1 MEITKKK
8 ICSTCKEGKELSDFY
23 NQKRSKDGKQSRC
36 CVCLNK
42 ANKKVRDN
50 KHKKEKEVIALSD
63 IEKFCP
69 ACNNN
74 KSIDL
79 FYKMTKSADGL
90 FPKCKLCVDNR
101 ILLPPKESLV
111 KDGFKV
117 CSKCKEN
124 KSIDCYSKSAK
135 EKTGIKSACKV
146 CLGNDNKDYEKRTG
160 NKKEYRL
167 KNKEKQN
174 AYNRNYYYTN
184 KEQLIKYSV
193 DYSRNNPEIRK
204 RRHLN
209 RLSKDSTYKV
219 SINIRGLINRS
230 FKKKNHAK
238 NTKSAEILGCKFEE
252 FRNHIE
258 SQFLSWMN
266 WSNYGK
272 SNGKYNERWQ
282 LDHIIPMCNA
292 RTEKEVYLLNHWSNF
307 QPLCAKLNNEKLC
320 NTYPVTNLEL
330 KISSE
335 DFGEK

>member
-8 ICSTCKEGKELSDFY
+8 VCCTCKEEKELSDFY
-23 NQKRSKDGKQSRC
+23 NLKRSKDGKQSRC

-50 KHKKEKEVIALSD
+50 KPKKEKEVIALSD
-63 IEKFCP
+63 IKKFCP

-90 FPKCKLCVDNR
+90 FPKCKLCVDSKK
-101 ILLPPKESLV
+101 PMPTKESLI
-111 KDGFKV
+111 KDRFKV

-146 CLGNDNKDYEKRTG
+146 CLGNDFKDYEKRTG

-174 AYNRNYYYTN
+174 LYNRAYYLTN
-184 KEQLIKYSV
+184 KESLKKYSV
-193 DYSRNNPEIRK
+193 EYNRK
-204 RRHLN
+204 HSDKRTKRHL
-209 RLSKDSTYKV
+209 YKLN
-219 SINIRGLINRS
+219 SDNLYRTETIIRGLIRS
-230 FKKKNHAK
+230 SLKYKKIKK
-238 NTKSAEILGCKFEE
+238 DKQTFEILGCTTQE
-252 FRNHIE
+252 FKNHIE
-258 SQFLSWMN
+258 SQFLNWMN
-266 WSNYGK
+266 WNNHGK
-272 SNGKYNERWQ
+272 NNGRYNEMWQ

-292 RTEKEVYLLNHWSNF
+292 RTEEEVYLLNHWSNF

-320 NTYPVTNLEL
+320 NTCPVTNLEL

-335 DFGEK
+335 DFG